1 MRTRATIVGLALAA
15 LMISGAGCSK
25 CGSGHPYVPYSIG
38 EGGAPSAEEDASI
51 TDTPPLDAG
60 AFFANVPASVAP
72 ANTAEWTLDGIVLV
86 APTDSILDAAIVRD
100 FDGDNV
106 RDAFAI
112 AHAAAGGGEEIVVF
126 YKGTTDGQL
135 AKPAIAARP
144 PIDDAPCATPVEG
157 PRPISTLTLV
167 GPHAVFAQI
176 GSPCLTATSR
186 VLRVVSAERSSLRDR
201 LDVEVKDPPGSAPTS
216 FEADATDRDG
226 DGIDDVA
233 LRVTIDTSATPF
245 EPAPQTSAV
254 VRWFDRPAGLSRD
267 PQEPE
272 ASLHR
277 TATALVTKSKS
288 GAALA
293 VPNAARQL
301 RALYSAICQD
311 AGNPRITASK
321 WGHGISCGPSHA
333 LEEAGIAEA
342 RAYANAGYV
351 LRAIDARDRAEL
363 APATHTPAL
372 LTELDNAITKAA
384 PVSSQATLRAA
395 AAIPQ
400 IYRAK
405 GPSWGALAFDDAGKL
420 LVRTLAGVVRM
431 DPQNGD
437 EGAAADVATWPSEVL
452 APDGT
457 LRFLEA
463 YSPCDFIS
471 LHATFAPVG
480 AAEATGDVRDV
491 MIPVEAPLGASCA
504 SARGNPSPVTPIAW
518 GASGLEALVAHQ
530 PILFS
535 SDLKQASLIA
545 KFTTQIGPHGSP
557 RSPNGHALAVPTS
570 LGIVVVQDDKSR
582 LFRAPEL
589 DGGYAELRD
598 CTVSNDAQRV
608 ACIRG
613 GRAFAGIWAA
623 P

>member
-1 MRTRATIVGLALAA
+1 MRARVPIVFLALAVT
-15 LMISGAGCSK
+15 LISGAGCSK

-38 EGGAPSAEEDASI
+38 EGGVPSAEEDAGI
-51 TDTPPLDAG
+51 TDTSPLDAG
-60 AFFANVPASVAP
+60 AFFANVPATVAP
-72 ANTAEWTLDGIVLV
+72 PNISEWTLDGVRIV
-86 APTDSILDAAIVRD
+86 APIDSVLDAAVVRD

-112 AHAAAGGGEEIVVF
+112 AHAAAGGGEESVVF

-135 AKPAIAARP
+135 GKPTTAARP
-144 PIDDAPCATPVEG
+144 PIDDMPCPASVEG
-157 PRPISTLTLV
+157 PRPVSTLALV
-167 GPHAVFAQI
+167 GPHAVFANI
-176 GSPCLTATSR
+176 GSPCLTGTSR
-186 VLRVVSAERSSLRDR
+186 VLRVVSAERGNLRDR

-233 LRVTIDTSATPF
+233 LRVTIDSGAAPF

-254 VRWFDRPAGLSRD
+254 IRWFDRPAGLSRD

-272 ASLHR
+272 ATLHR
-277 TATALVTKSKS
+277 TAAALVAKSKS
-288 GAALA
+288 SSALA

-333 LEEAGIAEA
+333 LEEAGLAEA
-342 RAYANAGYV
+342 RAFANAGYV

-363 APATHTPAL
+363 APATHTPTL
-372 LTELDNAITKAA
+372 LADVDAAIAKAA
-384 PVSSQATLRAA
+384 PISSQATLRAA
-395 AAIPQ
+395 SAIPQ

-405 GPSWGALAFDDAGKL
+405 APSWGALAFDDANKL
-420 LVRTLAGVVRM
+420 LVRTLAGVVRV

-437 EGAAADVATWPSEVL
+437 ENAATDVPTWPTEVL

-457 LRFLEA
+457 LRFIEA

-480 AAEATGDVRDV
+480 AAEATGDLRDV
-491 MIPVEAPLGASCA
+491 LIPVEAPLGASCA
-504 SARGNPSPVTPIAW
+504 SARGNPAAVTPIAW

-535 SDLKQASLIA
+535 PDLKQASAVA
-545 KFTTQIGPHGSP
+545 KFTTQVGPRGSP

-570 LGIVVVQDDKSR
+570 QGIVVVQDDKSR

-608 ACIRG
+608 ACVRG
-613 GRAFAGIWAA
+613 GRAFAGIWAV